1 MGGNTTV
8 IDIVAQVTDE
18 TASGS
23 SSAQKNLSKLEK
35 TMQSLQQRIANM
47 KGKSKLEIAANLK
60 DMASAGL
67 AKIASKGKKLTG
79 KAWTV
84 TMKLKDLVTT
94 PFRGIAKMLANPIVQ
109 IATIA
114 GVGLGVKDTIDTFK
128 SFQQGMANVKA
139 ISNAT
144 EEDFNRLTD
153 CAKEMG
159 ETTMFSASQ
168 AAEAMENLAMAGW
181 KADDIISGIPGLLS
195 LAAAGSVELATASDV
210 VSSALAQYNLK
221 ADRAGRVADILAAAA
236 TNSKTDV
243 QGLGESLKYAGTM
256 AGSLG
261 YSLEDTAIALG
272 LMGNAGVDASSSGS
286 SVRMMF
292 ARMSKQEGLTAE
304 ESNAVAEAMKKV
316 GVSLT
321 DEYGKMKPMIQV
333 MRDLRKGF
341 KGMDEAEKAATA
353 SNLAGTYSMT
363 GLLAIVNASD
373 EKFEE
378 LTKAIYESEGAA
390 QRMADVKMDTLQG
403 SMYYLQSAAE
413 GVKIAIGD
421 KLEPYLRGF
430 IDWLTVKM
438 PAIKAVALDTM
449 DFLGEKIQDIQKQI
463 EKMTQ
468 SNEWK
473 GATTLWD
480 KIKVAWDK
488 IIAEP
493 FDEWWNGSG
502 RSWLSEKANSVGKFM
517 GNFLKTGLLTLLGVD
532 VGDALNDGMAV
543 GKSFM
548 DGFLDGFDVSK
559 VLEGIKK
566 ALKGIAADAGKL
578 FTGNATST
586 SGLSAMLMGY
596 GALKV
601 GSLGVNLFKG
611 GKTVAGGIKGI
622 AGALKGTSAAADFV
636 APTAASLL
644 GTTANVAG
652 AAADLGPWG
661 AAKSVPPVLKT
672 SAAAGNMTRA
682 QTIWAGSQ
690 AAGAAGRAARAQTAA
705 STAIANH
712 AGSTAVAAGGQA
724 AWAAGAAGTAGAGIG
739 LLPALGVIAAGAAV
753 IGGVALAVK
762 ANNDA
767 LVKAQKQGMDKS
779 LFNNGFPKL
788 TKYTAALKANNAE
801 TYRLAMR
808 INKTASELEAIQA
821 EMQDAANSVDFYSTS
836 LRENGILS
844 QKEAANMYEP
854 FNQLCSS
861 LENNFTMRYGVVFDA
876 FKLAAGGVAESLGGD
891 IATISSILDKFKD
904 KYVGTVDRMQGEVNT
919 TLEKIQSGESVSSEE
934 YAKLEKNLENI
945 ATLSSSKISQP
956 QSNFENAAANIS
968 RMDLGANQ
976 DEAKAALNELTE
988 YSSAYIT
995 ELNDAMSN
1003 TRLEY
1008 DNLRNDYKNL
1018 YNIGEIQQSDYEKI
1032 IKTIDVA
1039 QAFVENDFKKKI
1051 EDFNKTRTELRN
1063 ALTNQLD
1070 DSVLAQVST
1079 QGTSFADNWIGSLG
1093 MWGDFFSGK
1102 GLSMQTQNDIARGA
1116 AINNLKAEYQGV
1128 YDAVSNYFSS
1138 TAYKQPITVAIPVN
1152 VRLYQGQIEDGSF
1165 SINDI
1170 TGEYSSK
1177 FMYING
1183 KQRPA
1188 GKTREEKY
1196 GTPAHAEGGIMT
1208 TPHLGLVAEDGAEAI
1223 IPLSGKRRERGLAL
1237 WQEAGKM
1244 LGVPQ
1249 HAEGGIVGALP
1260 SISST
1265 PNRGG
1270 TTITVEIGGITLGGI
1285 NVSADGGNPEEI
1297 IEIIREHI
1305 ADLTDDIAAELAEKL
1320 QAVFSNMPLKA
1331 SRMGV

>member
-35 TMQSLQQRIANM
+35 TMQSLQQRIDNM

-67 AKIASKGKKLTG
+67 AKIASTGKKLTG
-79 KAWTV
+79 KTWTV
-84 TMKLKDLVTT
+84 TMKLKDLVTA

-181 KADDIISGIPGLLS
+181 KADDIISGIPGLLN

-210 VSSALAQYNLK
+210 VSSALAQYNMGADK
-221 ADRAGRVADILAAAA
+221 AGKVADILAAAA

-272 LMGNAGVDASSSGS
+272 LMGNAGVDASSAGS

-321 DEYGKMKPMIQV
+321 DEYGKMKPMLQV
-333 MRDLRKGF
+333 MKDLRKGF

-378 LTKAIYESEGAA
+378 LTKAIYESKGAA

-430 IDWLTVKM
+430 IDWLTGKM
-438 PAIKAVALDTM
+438 PAIKEFALDTM
-449 DFLGEKIQDIQKQI
+449 DFLGEKIQDVQKKI

-473 GATTLWD
+473 GAITLWD
-480 KIKVAWDK
+480 KIKVAWNK

-548 DGFLDGFDVSK
+548 DGFLEGFDVSK

-622 AGALKGTSAAADFV
+622 AGAIKGLGSAGTTRTGTSAT
-636 APTAASLL
+636 PT
-644 GTTANVAG
+644 
-652 AAADLGPWG
+652 W
-661 AAKSVPPVLKT
+661 
-672 SAAAGNMTRA
+672 
-682 QTIWAGSQ
+682 
-690 AAGAAGRAARAQTAA
+690 
-705 STAIANH
+705 
-712 AGSTAVAAGGQA
+712 AAGGAQA
-724 AWAAGAAGTAGAGIG
+724 AWAAQNAAAMRS
-739 LLPALGVIAAGAAV
+739 AGAAASV
-753 IGGVALAVK
+753 AGATGAASATGASGAVAGIAGALAPVAIVAAAIGVAAIGMSANSKRLNK
-762 ANNDA
+762 AAKELIDNR
-767 LVKAQKQGMDKS
+767 
-779 LFNNGFPKL
+779 LFNNGLPKL
-788 TKYTAALKANNAE
+788 TEYTAALKANNAE
-801 TYRLAMR
+801 TYRLATR
-808 INKTASELEAIQA
+808 INKTVSELETIQ
-821 EMQDAANSVDFYSTS
+821 EGMQDAANSVDFYSTS
-836 LRENGILS
+836 LRENGVLS

-854 FNQLCSS
+854 FNQLCNS
-861 LENNFTMRYGVVFDA
+861 LKNDFEVRYNSVFDA
-876 FKLAAGGVAESLGGD
+876 FKKAAGDVATSLGID
-891 IATISSILDKFKD
+891 IATISATLDKFKEKYTGIIQTSQDNANSILEQLAKDDLSNEERAKLSSEFEKELKKMSAYAQSEKTQSQFDFEQTRDNLGRMNLGADPEKAKSNLVELREYASAYAAEISEAAKNVDLQYENLNGKLKTALEQGDISQSEYNEFANALKMEQAIAD
-904 KYVGTVDRMQGEVNT
+904 KSFGDKLKTLKSDMESVQASILNQIDREIRSGVDEKLKDDSEWFSTEAFAGIFSGDPYGEFYKSAQKDYQGLIDEVNA
-919 TLEKIQSGESVSSEE
+919 LPDV
-934 YAKLEKNLENI
+934 
-945 ATLSSSKISQP
+945 
-956 QSNFENAAANIS
+956 
-968 RMDLGANQ
+968 LGG
-976 DEAKAALNELTE
+976 
-988 YSSAYIT
+988 IT
-995 ELNDAMSN
+995 WE
-1003 TRLEY
+1003 
-1008 DNLRNDYKNL
+1008 
-1018 YNIGEIQQSDYEKI
+1018 
-1032 IKTIDVA
+1032 
-1039 QAFVENDFKKKI
+1039 
-1051 EDFNKTRTELRN
+1051 
-1063 ALTNQLD
+1063 
-1070 DSVLAQVST
+1070 
-1079 QGTSFADNWIGSLG
+1079 
-1093 MWGDFFSGK
+1093 
-1102 GLSMQTQNDIARGA
+1102 
-1116 AINNLKAEYQGV
+1116 
-1128 YDAVSNYFSS
+1128 
-1138 TAYKQPITVAIPVN
+1138 IPVN
-1152 VRLYQGQIEDGSF
+1152 IQYTISEMEKNAGGSTPEEPPKVQIDPENRL
-1165 SINDI
+1165 NPHR
-1170 TGEYSSK
+1170 SSH
-1177 FMYING
+1177 
-1183 KQRPA
+1183 A
-1188 GKTREEKY
+1188 GGR
-1196 GTPAHAEGGIMT
+1196 ARANGGILRS
-1208 TPHLGLVAEDGAEAI
+1208 PEIALVAEDGAEAI

-1249 HAEGGIVGALP
+1249 HAEGGIVGTLP

-1265 PNRGG
+1265 PNSGGG

-1297 IEIIREHI
+1297 IAIIREHI

>member
-1 MGGNTTV
+1 MGENTTV

-47 KGKSKLEIAANLK
+47 KGKSKLEIAASLK

-84 TMKLKDLVTT
+84 TMKLKDLVTA

-109 IATIA
+109 IATIT
-114 GVGLGVKDTIDTFK
+114 GVGIGVKDTIDTFK

-144 EEDFNRLTD
+144 EEDFNRLSD

-321 DEYGKMKPMIQV
+321 DEYGKMKPMLQV
-333 MRDLRKGF
+333 MKDLRKGF

-430 IDWLTVKM
+430 IDWLTGKM
-438 PAIKAVALDTM
+438 PATKEFALDTM
-449 DFLGEKIQDIQKQI
+449 DFLGEKIQDVQKKI

-473 GATTLWD
+473 GAITLWD
-480 KIKVAWDK
+480 KIKVAWNK

-548 DGFLDGFDVSK
+548 DGFLEGFDVSK

-611 GKTVAGGIKGI
+611 GKTIADGVKGI
-622 AGALKGTSAAADFV
+622 AELFKK
-636 APTAASLL
+636 APTTFTALDVASLL
-644 GTTANVAG
+644 ATSASAAGTATG
-652 AAADLGPWG
+652 WG
-661 AAKSVPPVLKT
+661 AANSVAPILRP
-672 SAAAGNMTRA
+672 SATGNMTRA
-682 QTIWAGSQ
+682 QSIWAGSQ
-690 AAGAAGRAARAQTAA
+690 AASAAGRAARA
-705 STAIANH
+705 STAVANH
-712 AGSTAVAAGGQA
+712 AGSTALAAGGQA

-779 LFNNGFPKL
+779 LFNNGLPKL

-836 LRENGILS
+836 LRENGTLS
-844 QKEAANMYEP
+844 QREAANMYEP

-1032 IKTIDVA
+1032 IKTIDAA

-1051 EDFNKTRTELRN
+1051 EDFTKTRTELYN

-1070 DSVLAQVST
+1070 DAVLAQVSA

-1152 VRLYQGQIEDGSF
+1152 VQLYQGQIEDGTF

-1196 GTPAHAEGGIMT
+1196 GTPAHADGGIMT

-1223 IPLSGKRRERGLAL
+1223 IPLSSKRHNRGLAL

-1249 HAEGGIVGALP
+1249 QAEGGVVGALP
-1260 SISST
+1260 SISSSS
-1265 PNRGG
+1265 NSGG

-1297 IEIIREHI
+1297 VEIIREHI